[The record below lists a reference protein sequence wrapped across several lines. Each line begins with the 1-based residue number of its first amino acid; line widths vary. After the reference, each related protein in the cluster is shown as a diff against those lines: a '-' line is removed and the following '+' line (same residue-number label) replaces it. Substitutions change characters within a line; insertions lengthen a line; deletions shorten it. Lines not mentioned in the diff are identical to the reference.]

1 MKKTYEDFLQLLK
14 ASINKSEVKINNY
27 NWQSI
32 LQLSNIHK
40 VLPLVYEALYKSE
53 EFKNTDKDFQK
64 YLKNTSMQIIYNQI
78 QRSERFLQIYEEFN
92 KKGLKILVFKG
103 IILRQLYP
111 IPDERISGDED
122 LLIKK
127 EDLKKAEEILK
138 SKDMERIL
146 SQEEEEDVYH
156 YFCKKTGLH
165 LELHTRLF
173 GNSSEIYK
181 KMEKTFQGVFDNSE
195 KVIINN
201 VTINTFS
208 LDKHF
213 LYVICHAMKHFVS
226 SGIGIRQICDIVMYI
241 NKYFDKIN
249 WNYIW
254 QEVSNF
260 GYETLFVNFLQIGID
275 YLGLDEKKITYAKNK
290 NKYYINTKNLL
301 EDIIDGG
308 IYGASNQSRLNAA
321 NMSLDAFNNH
331 TNSKITSNLAAI
343 FPKADNLKK
352 RYKYLEN
359 HPFLLPIAW
368 ISRISTYIKDRGSI
382 SNVGLTAKETIAVG
396 NKRIDLLKEYKLIR

>member
-1 MKKTYEDFLQLLK
+1 
-14 ASINKSEVKINNY
+14 
-27 NWQSI
+27 
-32 LQLSNIHK
+32 
-40 VLPLVYEALYKSE
+40 
-53 EFKNTDKDFQK
+53 
-64 YLKNTSMQIIYNQI
+64 
-78 QRSERFLQIYEEFN
+78 
-92 KKGLKILVFKG
+92 
-103 IILRQLYP
+103 
-111 IPDERISGDED
+111 
-122 LLIKK
+122 
-127 EDLKKAEEILK
+127 
-138 SKDMERIL
+138 
-146 SQEEEEDVYH
+146 
-156 YFCKKTGLH
+156 
-165 LELHTRLF
+165 
-173 GNSSEIYK
+173 
-181 KMEKTFQGVFDNSE
+181 MEKTFQGVFDDSE

-241 NKYFDKIN
+241 NKYYDKIN

-331 TNSKITSNLAAI
+331 TNSKINSNLAAI

-396 NKRIDLLKEYKLIR
+396 NKRIGLLKEYKLIR

>member
-1 MKKTYEDFLQLLK
+1 MKETYEDFLQLLK
-14 ASINKSEVKINNY
+14 ASINKSEVKINNV

-53 EFKNTDKDFQK
+53 EFKKTDEDFQK
-64 YLKNTSMQIIYNQI
+64 YLKTTSMQIIYNQI
-78 QRSERFLQIYEEFN
+78 QRSERFLQLYEEFN

-103 IILRQLYP
+103 IILRELYP

-138 SKDMERIL
+138 SKDMDRIL

-165 LELHTRLF
+165 LELHTGLF

-181 KMEKTFQGVFDNSE
+181 KMEKTFQGVFDDSE

-241 NKYFDKIN
+241 NKYYDKIN

-275 YLGLDEKKITYAKNK
+275 YLGLDEKKITYVKNK

-321 NMSLDAFNNH
+321 NMSLDAFNNGA
-331 TNSKITSNLAAI
+331 NSKINSNLAAI